1 MKSNKNFFNTSKAL
15 PVDKFIENV
24 LYNKKDGYYS
34 SKNPFGKSSDFITSP
49 GISNLFSEIIGIWLI
64 TSWNTLGRPQKFNI
78 VELGPGDGCLTK
90 ILLKTF
96 QKFPKF
102 NKATNIFLYE
112 KSNLLKNLQKKNIN
126 NSKVKWIKNFTNI
139 KKGPVIFFGNEFFDA
154 IPVKQF
160 SRKRNF
166 FMEKYYMLNKKNKID
181 EIYKKA
187 SDKDI
192 SHIKNFKILKN
203 LNFVE
208 YPKLGFGE
216 LNKIVKKI
224 SKLEG
229 GLLLIDYGYLTPKNK
244 NTLQSLLKHKRNK
257 LLDNLGKADITSL
270 VNFNLL
276 NEYFIKNNLKVKKI
290 VTQKFFLEKM
300 GIIDRANN
308 LSQKMSFK
316 EQSNLYLRLKRLLDK
331 KLMGNL
337 FKVIFTYKSKKDN
350 FLGLTSIFCL
360 SLVII
365 TSIDLSWLIPD
376 ILPISS
382 RE

>member
-1 MKSNKNFFNTSKAL
+1 MISNKNFFNNSKVL

-24 LYNKKDGYYS
+24 LYNKKIGYYS
-34 SKNPFGKSSDFITSP
+34 SKIPFGKTGDFLTAP
-49 GISNLFSEIIGIWLI
+49 GISNLFSEIIGIWFI
-64 TSWNTLGRPQKFNI
+64 STWNTLGRPKKFNI
-78 VELGPGDGCLTK
+78 VELGPGDGGLTK

-96 QKFPKF
+96 QQFPAF
-102 NKATNIFLYE
+102 NKVTNIFLYE
-112 KSNLLKNLQKKNIN
+112 KSNLLRELQKKNIN
-126 NSKVKWIKNFTNI
+126 NLKVKWIKDFNNI

-160 SRKRNF
+160 SRKKNLLL
-166 FMEKYYMLNKKNKID
+166 EKYYSLNKKNKID

-187 SDKDI
+187 SNKDI
-192 SHIKNFKILKN
+192 LQIKKFRVLNNLK
-203 LNFVE
+203 FVE
-208 YPKLGFGE
+208 FPKLGLDE

-224 SKLEG
+224 SKLKG
-229 GLLLIDYGYLTPKNK
+229 GLLLIDYGYLTSQNK
-244 NTLQSLLKHKRNK
+244 NTLQSLVRHKRNH

-300 GIIDRANN
+300 GIIERANN

-316 EQSNLYLRLKRLLDK
+316 EQSNLYLRLKRLLDT

-350 FLGLTSIFCL
+350 FLGF
-360 SLVII
+360 
-365 TSIDLSWLIPD
+365 
-376 ILPISS
+376 
-382 RE
+382 E

>member
-1 MKSNKNFFNTSKAL
+1 MISNKNFFNNSKLL

-34 SKNPFGKSSDFITSP
+34 SKNPFGKSGDFITSP

-78 VELGPGDGCLTK
+78 VELGPGDGSLTK

-192 SHIKNFKILKN
+192 SRIKNFKILKN

-244 NTLQSLLKHKRNK
+244 NTLQSLGKHKRNR

-276 NEYFIKNNLKVKKI
+276 NEYFIKNNLKVKRI

-316 EQSNLYLRLKRLLDK
+316 EQSNLYLRLKRLLDT

-350 FLGLTSIFCL
+350 FLGFK
-360 SLVII
+360 
-365 TSIDLSWLIPD
+365 
-376 ILPISS
+376 
-382 RE
+382 